1 MVYGMVPY
9 LCGMQLYAVWK
20 SQISTSAFSVPHL
33 PSASNTP
40 QEQKIRPVDIIY
52 ESETTLN
59 HVMSDIFDHSYDINI
74 QSLAPSQD
82 CTTLWDYLK
91 GLSPALQVLS
101 FVGRQLQL
109 HCHNKPKMTKWFKV
123 DPVEIGM
130 FSTE

>member
-1 MVYGMVPY
+1 MVAGPFFSLRHQRGRYG
-9 LCGMQLYAVWK
+9 L
-20 SQISTSAFSVPHL
+20 
-33 PSASNTP
+33 
-40 QEQKIRPVDIIY
+40 
-52 ESETTLN
+52 ETTLN
-59 HVMSDIFDHSYDINI
+59 HVMSDIFDHSCDINI

-101 FVGRQLQL
+101 FDGRQLQL

>member
-1 MVYGMVPY
+1 MGAWVLGCV
-9 LCGMQLYAVWK
+9 LL
-20 SQISTSAFSVPHL
+20 ISL
-33 PSASNTP
+33 PSTQFAYHLRRLYNDDWDFGGLGGWCIVSGY
-40 QEQKIRPVDIIY
+40 KL
-52 ESETTLN
+52 ETTLN
-59 HVMSDIFDHSYDINI
+59 HVMSDIFDHSCDINI

-101 FVGRQLQL
+101 FDRRQLQL
-109 HCHNKPKMTKWFKV
+109 HCHNKSKMTKWFKV

>member
-1 MVYGMVPY
+1 VSFT
-9 LCGMQLYAVWK
+9 LYTISNRFEGGLFSSVW
-20 SQISTSAFSVPHL
+20 
-33 PSASNTP
+33 
-40 QEQKIRPVDIIY
+40 Y

-59 HVMSDIFDHSYDINI
+59 HVMSDIFDLSYDINI
-74 QSLAPSQD
+74 QSLTPSQD

-109 HCHNKPKMTKWFKV
+109 HCHNKAKMTKWFKV